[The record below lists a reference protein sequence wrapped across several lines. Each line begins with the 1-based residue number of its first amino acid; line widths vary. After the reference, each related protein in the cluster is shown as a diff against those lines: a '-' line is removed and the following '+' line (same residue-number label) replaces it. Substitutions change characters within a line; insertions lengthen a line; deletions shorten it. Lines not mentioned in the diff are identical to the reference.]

1 MARPTF
7 TFDTVAYG
15 DAHSGGYGRTVDAS
29 RPDLDS
35 EYAFRVRVARW
46 NKRAASSRTRSIT
59 SWADNLAKA
68 ELAAGKVELEEVES
82 ERYPGKVRRI
92 YRRGNT

>member
-7 TFDTVAYG
+7 RFDTVAYG
-15 DAHSGGYGRTVDAS
+15 DAHSGGYGRTVDVS

-59 SWADNLAKA
+59 TWADKLAKA
-68 ELAAGKVELEEVES
+68 ELAAGTVRLEEVES
-82 ERYPGKVRRI
+82 ERFPGTIRRI
-92 YRRGNT
+92 YTRGDT